1 MRGWEFRSSPHFGK
15 RASGNTFSTGEEGL
29 GGFHSARKTPPP
41 SNSKAITTTNAMVS
55 FPITLNSNFPA
66 RIVGSGAALIDQ
78 EATGYASTVP
88 RRGAKERRSGARKVE
103 TVTVGTERRA
113 ASLRRFVPRRT
124 IVLVGLMGAGKSK
137 IGRRLAARLN
147 LPFFDSDQ
155 EIEAAAGESIDEIFA
170 NRGEQV
176 FRDGE
181 RRVIARLLAQ
191 PIHVLASGGGAFMD
205 PATRR
210 LIGECGVSLWLR
222 ADLDV
227 LVARVSRRNN
237 RPLLKSGNARAI
249 LATLIEQRHP
259 VYAEADVVVDSG
271 EGSPEVTVSRAI
283 AALAASPL
291 ATTPLRTET

>member
-1 MRGWEFRSSPHFGK
+1 MLVPFR
-15 RASGNTFSTGEEGL
+15 
-29 GGFHSARKTPPP
+29 
-41 SNSKAITTTNAMVS
+41 
-55 FPITLNSNFPA
+55 
-66 RIVGSGAALIDQ
+66 GAA
-78 EATGYASTVP
+78 EKSGE
-88 RRGAKERRSGARKVE
+88 GGARKVE
-103 TVTVGTERRA
+103 TDTVEAERRA
-113 ASLRRFVPRRT
+113 APLRRFVPRRT

-181 RRVIARLLAQ
+181 RRVVARLLAQ
-191 PIHVLASGGGAFMD
+191 PVHVLASGGGAFMD

-210 LIGECGVSLWLR
+210 LIGERGVSLWLR

-259 VYAEADVVVDSG
+259 VYAEANVVVDSG
-271 EGSPEVTVSRAI
+271 EGSPEVMVSRAI
-283 AALAASPL
+283 AALAACPL